1 MSASLMQ
8 QDRLAEAARPVAL
21 SPAARPTA
29 TGLAPQR
36 RDAPAP
42 TCKPGPVSVIDCAKG
57 MADDDRELLER
68 IHHGDG
74 EGFGELYDRTRNWLL
89 TFVIVPRV
97 GRADADDVL
106 AETYHTALRK
116 IGSFRWRGVALL
128 HWLASIARRKAQE
141 HGRASRARTRPVPE
155 LPDLLELPDDV
166 PTVEAEMIRAEH
178 LRCLRIKVAG
188 VLDGLPPRYAEA
200 LRLRLIENRA
210 RPECAER
217 LGVSAATFDVVL
229 YRATRAFAR
238 EWGRHERA

>member
-1 MSASLMQ
+1 M
-8 QDRLAEAARPVAL
+8 RLLRQARLTEAERPGTAEQGPRAL
-21 SPAARPTA
+21 PPA
-29 TGLAPQR
+29 
-36 RDAPAP
+36 
-42 TCKPGPVSVIDCAKG
+42 CKPGPVSVIDCAKG

-74 EGFGELYDRTRNWLL
+74 ESFGELYDRTRRWLL

-116 IGSFRWRGVALL
+116 IGSFQWKGVALL

-141 HGRASRARTRPVPE
+141 HGRQSRARTQPLHE

-166 PTVEAEMIRAEH
+166 PTAEAEMIRAEH
-178 LRCLRIKVAG
+178 LQGLRLRVAG
-188 VLDGLPPRYAEA
+188 VLDDLPPRYAEA
-200 LRLRLIENRA
+200 LRLRLIESRA

-217 LGVSAATFDVVL
+217 LGVSTATFDVVL

-238 EWGRHERA
+238 EWGKHE

>member
-1 MSASLMQ
+1 M
-8 QDRLAEAARPVAL
+8 
-21 SPAARPTA
+21 T
-29 TGLAPQR
+29 
-36 RDAPAP
+36 
-42 TCKPGPVSVIDCAKG
+42 
-57 MADDDRELLER
+57 DDDRELLER

-74 EGFGELYDRTRNWLL
+74 ESFGELYDRTRRWLL

-141 HGRASRARTRPVPE
+141 HGRRTRARTLPLHE
-155 LPDLLELPDDV
+155 LPDLLELPDDI
-166 PTVEAEMIRAEH
+166 PTAEAEMIRAEH
-178 LRCLRIKVAG
+178 LRCLRARVTG
-188 VLDGLPPRYAEA
+188 VLGELPTRYAEA

-210 RPECAER
+210 RGECAEC
-217 LGVSAATFDVVL
+217 LGVSTATFDVVL

-238 EWGRHERA
+238 EWGKHE

>member
-1 MSASLMQ
+1 
-8 QDRLAEAARPVAL
+8 
-21 SPAARPTA
+21 
-29 TGLAPQR
+29 
-36 RDAPAP
+36 
-42 TCKPGPVSVIDCAKG
+42 

-74 EGFGELYDRTRNWLL
+74 EGFGELYDRTRHWLL
-89 TFVIVPRV
+89 AFVIVPRV

-141 HGRASRARTRPVPE
+141 HGRASRARTRPVHE

-178 LRCLRIKVAG
+178 LRGLRTKVAG